1 MKPLRSNIAGMFN
14 TLAIMMLTVGLTLPA
29 AAQVGA
35 GTIEDYRRDQSRSQ
49 DPSAASYF
57 QLPSNQLKEAVPAL
71 KGLKYSD
78 SQERLTA
85 ILAKVAQTI
94 AEVLPRL
101 PNLMSREDI
110 YHFQSSGDP
119 LAAGGLANSQPWN
132 REFRYLILS
141 HHNANGST
149 TLQELRTDS
158 KGHPAE
164 SVGAFT
170 SPGGYGFAYQWLFF
184 SAANQPEF
192 HFRYLGEQ
200 EKDGRKT
207 FVVAFAQDPHQVT
220 DPAFFQSGTK
230 VAPFFYQGVLWIDMA
245 TYEIVL
251 LRTDLLAPL
260 PDLNLRRMTTELS
273 FRAVSI
279 HGYSAVFWLP
289 NEVDISTD
297 QGSGLIQENHRY
309 SDYHLFGSESKIL
322 TSP

>member
-1 MKPLRSNIAGMFN
+1 MKPLRNNADAIFTAISIIVM
-14 TLAIMMLTVGLTLPA
+14 TLGLTLPA

-35 GTIEDYRRDQSRSQ
+35 STIEDYRRDQSLSL
-49 DPSAASYF
+49 DPGAAEYF
-57 QLPSNQLKEAVPAL
+57 HLPENKLKEAIPAL
-71 KGLKYSD
+71 KGLNYSD
-78 SQERLTA
+78 NQERLA
-85 ILAKVAQTI
+85 FILAKVAQTI
-94 AEVLPRL
+94 ADVLPRL

-164 SVGAFT
+164 SDWRIHFTKRLRFRISMALLFCCKSARVSFPIPRRTGKRQKKNLCCGVRPGSAQSHESCFLPVG
-170 SPGGYGFAYQWLFF
+170 
-184 SAANQPEF
+184 N
-192 HFRYLGEQ
+192 
-200 EKDGRKT
+200 
-207 FVVAFAQDPHQVT
+207 
-220 DPAFFQSGTK
+220 K
-230 VAPFFYQGVLWIDMA
+230 VAPFFYQGVLWVDKA

-251 LRTDLLAPL
+251 LRTDLLEPL

-273 FRAVSI
+273 FRAVAI
-279 HGYSAVFWLP
+279 HGYNAVFWLP

-297 QGSGLIQENHRY
+297 QGSGLVEESHRY

-322 TSP
+322 TAP